1 MFGRGGMAFN
11 EAGRSAVIWFKKAIE
26 LKDGDV
32 CIPLAKIYRA
42 RKGGQKTSVGLL
54 RRDLRMSRNDL
65 SESGREEAES
75 LLKS

>member
-1 MFGRGGMAFN
+1 
-11 EAGRSAVIWFKKAIE
+11 VIWFKKAIE
-26 LKDGDV
+26 LKVGDA

-42 RKGGQKTSVGLL
+42 RKGGRSKYLVGLL

-75 LLKS
+75 PLKS